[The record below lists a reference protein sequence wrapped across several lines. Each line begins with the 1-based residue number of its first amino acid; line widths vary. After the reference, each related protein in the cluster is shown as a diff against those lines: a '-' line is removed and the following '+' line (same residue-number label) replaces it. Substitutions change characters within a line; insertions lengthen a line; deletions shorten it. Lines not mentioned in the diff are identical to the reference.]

1 MGRSFNTGAAE
12 PENALRPGT
21 PPHRAAAFAA
31 PERKELLLSCDR
43 SCDSAMHDGLGQQLH
58 VVTQKGHSR
67 PVDVNNVNP
76 VVGRGGSSSRELQ
89 ANMRKIRGCRGCRP
103 RVSSQVL
110 GEPHRGPGNR
120 PATGLHAHVGTLA
133 RAYTQGGP
141 SAAHSQPIEHMADN
155 FQSSLPGSG
164 QRRELCARYVACS
177 PQARG
182 GRRQSCRPRR
192 RQRPT
197 SRCRRPS

>member
-1 MGRSFNTGAAE
+1 MRRPRGLAEVFRLPLVGRSFNTGAAE

-31 PERKELLLSCDR
+31 PERKELLSCDR

-67 PVDVNNVNP
+67 PVDVNP

-120 PATGLHAHVGTLA
+120 PATGLHAHAGTRA
-133 RAYTQGGP
+133 RAYQYTQ
-141 SAAHSQPIEHMADN
+141 AAHPPLTVSRLSTWQIIFRA
-155 FQSSLPGSG
+155 LW
-164 QRRELCARYVACS
+164 
-177 PQARG
+177 
-182 GRRQSCRPRR
+182 
-192 RQRPT
+192 QRPA
-197 SRCRRPS
+197 SGALRAIRGV